1 MKYREI
7 IKKIQHDSGFSDSE
21 SEMALDTLVESL
33 AERMT
38 DEELRKF
45 ASQLP
50 QELKDVAMAT
60 PMEDREERHADIVA
74 EFMIKEQISEDHAKK
89 QILSAW
95 AALKSFVSEGQISH
109 IRAQLAPVS
118 AQILY

>member
-1 MKYREI
+1 MNYREI
-7 IKKIQHDSGFSDSE
+7 IKKIQHDSGFSDEE
-21 SEMALDTLVESL
+21 SETALDTLVESL

-60 PMEDREERHADIVA
+60 PMEDRDERHMDIVA
-74 EFMIKEQISEDHAKK
+74 EFMIKEQISEAHAKK
-89 QILSAW
+89 QVLSAW
-95 AALKSFVSEGQISH
+95 SALKSFVSEGQISH
-109 IRAQLAPVS
+109 IRSQLSPIS
-118 AQILY
+118 AQVLY

>member
-7 IKKIQHDSGFSDSE
+7 IKKIQHDSGFSDEE
-21 SEMALDTLVESL
+21 SETAIDTLVESL

-50 QELKDVAMAT
+50 EELKNIAVIT
-60 PMEDREERHADIVA
+60 PMEDRDERHMDIVA

-89 QILSAW
+89 QVLSAW

-109 IRAQLAPVS
+109 IRAQLSPVS
-118 AQILY
+118 AEILY